1 MEPNSPPQDDS
12 KSNRL
17 DLKALDTALE
27 RRTIEFPAGVTPG
40 GSINTIAVVPIGLHS
55 TSQPIIV
62 ESPEQE
68 TPHYASLDAAAS
80 TIRPGSRLSAGSSLE
95 VPEAHAGPFYGAKSP
110 A

>member
-1 MEPNSPPQDDS
+1 MEPNSPPQDGS
-12 KSNRL
+12 TSTKL

-40 GSINTIAVVPIGLHS
+40 GSINTIAVVPLGPHS

-68 TPHYASLDAAAS
+68 VLHYASLDAAANA
-80 TIRPGSRLSAGSSLE
+80 IRPSSRLASGSSLD
-95 VPEAHAGPFYGAKSP
+95 VPDVPFYGAKS
-110 A
+110 AA